1 MKKIKQTWIRWKPWK
16 QNINENTWKHKH
28 ISDKK
33 TPKPT
38 PTSVGGGR
46 KCQKRHKKHLE
57 TSHVFQFFLFYLL
70 GFGTGDNL
78 HLVLMEKNISF
89 FCPFLRNEENMQ
101 KALKKYTGTKQM
113 KQHVHMW
120 KKIGNWQIFKF
131 IFFFEYCCEKCLC
144 LFVFW

>member
-1 MKKIKQTWIRWKPWK
+1 MKTHE
-16 QNINENTWKHKH
+16 NINIFRTRKHQNQH
-28 ISDKK
+28 QQAW
-33 TPKPT
+33 
-38 PTSVGGGR
+38 GGR

-113 KQHVHMW
+113 KQHVHM
-120 KKIGNWQIFKF
+120 
-131 IFFFEYCCEKCLC
+131 
-144 LFVFW
+144 